1 MDKKVQGWNSECLYA
16 NLSLGWHCTEESIR
30 GAGAWAAPW
39 TALSISMGI
48 PRHMRAHRC
57 SWAYASIWALV
68 LATCGYEEY
77 GHKWRKAHPH
87 TNTNSTSLSLS
98 SQIHIIR
105 KKTLCFVCSN
115 LGLPTTILSFLLL
128 HIIKGAR
135 FFSLE
140 MCSNL
145 WLSGDRFGRLC
156 SPQLFQN
163 NQVPSTIWGRWS
175 ILPSSSY
182 KLTVFHKHLCPPNQP

>member
-1 MDKKVQGWNSECLYA
+1 MEKKVQGWNSECLYA

-57 SWAYASIWALV
+57 SWAYASIWALG

-105 KKTLCFVCSN
+105 KKHCVLYVAISVFQPPFYHFYFFTYLKVFD
-115 LGLPTTILSFLLL
+115 
-128 HIIKGAR
+128 
-135 FFSLE
+135 FSLSK
-140 MCSNL
+140 CAAT
-145 WLSGDRFGRLC
+145 SGCQGTDLVDFVLPNCFRTIRCHQQSGADGR
-156 SPQLFQN
+156 
-163 NQVPSTIWGRWS
+163 
-175 ILPSSSY
+175 SY
-182 KLTVFHKHLCPPNQP
+182 PPPPTS

>member
-1 MDKKVQGWNSECLYA
+1 
-16 NLSLGWHCTEESIR
+16 
-30 GAGAWAAPW
+30 
-39 TALSISMGI
+39 MGI
-48 PRHMRAHRC
+48 PGHMRAYWC
-57 SWAYASIWALV
+57 SRAYAGIWALG

-98 SQIHIIR
+98 SQIHMIR
-105 KKTLCFVCSN
+105 KKHCVLYVAIWVVQASFYH
-115 LGLPTTILSFLLL
+115 FLLL
-128 HIIKGAR
+128 HIFEGVQ

-175 ILPSSSY
+175 ILPSSSS
-182 KLTVFHKHLCPPNQP
+182 